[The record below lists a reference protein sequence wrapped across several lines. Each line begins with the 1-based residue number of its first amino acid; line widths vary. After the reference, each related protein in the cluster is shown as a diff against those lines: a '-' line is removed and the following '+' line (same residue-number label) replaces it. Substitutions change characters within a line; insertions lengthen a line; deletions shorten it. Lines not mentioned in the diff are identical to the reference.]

1 MFLKYAYRPVLTTDT
16 RKNQYARAFYQV
28 YSGVLAKDIKS
39 HFLNNKLFH
48 IGGVSGNPRKFRH
61 SALWNFLGGW
71 SAA

>member
-1 MFLKYAYRPVLTTDT
+1 MCNLLKNLGDSMFLKYAYRPVLTTDT

-48 IGGVSGNPRKFRH
+48 IH
-61 SALWNFLGGW
+61 MD
-71 SAA
+71 

>member
-16 RKNQYARAFYQV
+16 RKNQYARAFYRV

-48 IGGVSGNPRKFRH
+48 IH
-61 SALWNFLGGW
+61 MD
-71 SAA
+71 

>member
-39 HFLNNKLFH
+39 HFLNIWIRFL
-48 IGGVSGNPRKFRH
+48 
-61 SALWNFLGGW
+61 LWYQK
-71 SAA
+71 